1 MTDIAAEMQSMR
13 RHRLMTSIAVMS
25 ATVMQVIDTT
35 IVNVALPRMQGQ
47 LSATPDQISWVLT
60 SYLVASGIVML
71 LTGYFTDRLGQKRFL
86 LLSIAGFTVSSMMCG
101 LSGSLTEIVGFRLLQ
116 GVFGAALVPLS
127 QSIMVQTFP
136 LHERGKAMAIWGVG
150 VMVGPILG
158 PTLGGWLTEVLSWR
172 WTFFINLPVGIFSAL
187 LVWRTVAHTERRQ
200 RDMDWVGLIL
210 LAMGIGA
217 LQFILDRGNRDD
229 WFQALTIQ
237 YAAAISVV
245 GFLGFL
251 WHGLTKHEHIIF
263 EPALFRDRNFT
274 TASLLLAVFGLGLFG
289 TLMLQP
295 LMLEN
300 LLGYPALDTGLM
312 LAPRGVASMFSM
324 MVVGRLITKIDPR
337 ALIISGM
344 VIFSVGSWFMTLY
357 NLEISTAWIV
367 IPAVIQ
373 GLGLGLVFVPL
384 STVAFSTLPQRLA
397 AEAAGIF
404 SVMRTIGSSI
414 GISIIATLMT
424 NHAQVAWQNLGTHIN
439 SVNPAV
445 TDYLR
450 GLHLT
455 LNSAQAPYVLARELG
470 RQSSMLGMLDA
481 FTLVTWSFAL
491 MLPLVLVMRYRHPEA
506 QPALQTANAE

>member
-1 MTDIAAEMQSMR
+1 MSSSAELGEMR

-35 IVNVALPRMQGQ
+35 IVNVALPQMQGQ

-71 LTGYFTDRLGQKRFL
+71 LTGYFTDRIGQKRFL
-86 LLSIAGFTVSSMMCG
+86 MLSILGFTVTSVLCG
-101 LSGSLTEIVGFRLLQ
+101 ISGSLAEIVSFRLLQ

-136 LHERGKAMAIWGVG
+136 AEERGKAMAIWGVG

-158 PTLGGWLTEVLSWR
+158 PTLGGWLTEALSWR
-172 WTFFINLPVGIFSAL
+172 WTFFINLPVGILSAS
-187 LVWRTVAHTERRQ
+187 LVWRYVAHTEVKT
-200 RDMDWVGLIL
+200 RDMDWTGLIL

-217 LQFILDRGNRDD
+217 LQFILDRGNQDD
-229 WFQALTIQ
+229 WFESLSIQ
-237 YAAAISVV
+237 YAALVSVA

-251 WHGLTKHEHIIF
+251 WHGLTKHEHVIF
-263 EPALFRDRNFT
+263 DPAIFRDRNFT

-312 LAPRGVASMFSM
+312 LAPRGMASMFSM
-324 MVVGRLITKIDPR
+324 MLVGRLISRTDPR
-337 ALIISGM
+337 VLIIAGM
-344 VIFSVGSWFMTLY
+344 VIFSFGSWLTTLY
-357 NLEISTAWIV
+357 SLNVTVAWIV
-367 IPAVIQ
+367 VPAVIQ
-373 GLGLGLVFVPL
+373 GVGLGLVFVPL

-397 AEAAGIF
+397 AEAAGIY

-414 GISIIATLMT
+414 GISIIATMMT
-424 NHAQVAWQNLGTHIN
+424 NHTQVAWHNLDGN
-439 SVNPAV
+439 LNVFNPAV
-445 TDYLR
+445 SEYLR
-450 GLHLT
+450 GMHMDI
-455 LNSAQAPYVLARELG
+455 SSPEAPYILAHELG
-470 RQSSMLGMLDA
+470 RQASMLGMLDA
-481 FTLVTWSFAL
+481 FMLVTWSFGL
-491 MLPLVLVMRYRHPEA
+491 MLPLVFVMRYRQPEPK
-506 QPALQTANAE
+506 QS